1 MGAFGMPSI
10 KTNIIYGE
18 KGKFISACDAWLANL
33 K

>member
-18 KGKFISACDAWLANL
+18 RGKFISACDAW
-33 K
+33 